1 MMALWLKM
9 EDRGDACVW
18 GMECAGYENFYAIV
32 YKELKMNDNGRGKDL
47 CPFGGMGNEG
57 VW

>member
-1 MMALWLKM
+1 
-9 EDRGDACVW
+9 
-18 GMECAGYENFYAIV
+18 MECAGYENFYAIV

-57 VW
+57 V